1 MKKRFGFNLILPV
14 IILIIWGWSFPA
26 AAERERTDEGF
37 FTMLDEDGQ
46 VICRT
51 AHYITT
57 GDEYL
62 TADNKLYRVE
72 KIEEDKAHARLVE
85 EATLS
90 SGTARQSLLTQ
101 IRGAATAF
109 FRKSQQPVQGEEGEK
124 RPIALFHTHSG
135 ESYVPTDGR
144 PHVEGNGGVIRVGEV
159 MARRLKEENVPVI
172 HDRTCHDPQ
181 DAMSYDRSRR
191 TVAEL
196 LQKNPIALI
205 DIHRDAVP
213 AEEYEKW
220 VEGEKAAMVQFVVGR
235 QNPNIKASDAF
246 ARQVKAEVDKKYPGL
261 VKGIFYGNGKYN
273 QDMAPRLL
281 LVEVGTHTLER
292 EAAEKGAE
300 IFAAAAHRVLSTGGA
315 VTDQTRGSGGRRG
328 LLWIIGLL
336 AVGIIVYLLLSGGW
350 DRIFRALGGETG
362 AAGPGRPKDETDP
375 DDSPEKEG
383 P

>member
-1 MKKRFGFNLILPV
+1 MQKRFGINIILPV
-14 IILIIWGWSFPA
+14 IVIVLWGCPFPA

-51 AHYITT
+51 AHYITA

-72 KIEEDKAHARLVE
+72 KIEQDNAHARLVE
-85 EATLS
+85 EVTLS
-90 SGTARQSLLTQ
+90 LVPARTSIFVE
-101 IRGAATAF
+101 IRRAAAVF
-109 FRKSQQPVQGEEGEK
+109 FSRNQQPVQGEEGEEK
-124 RPIALFHTHSG
+124 RPVALFHTHSG
-135 ESYVPTDGR
+135 ESYVPSEGCT
-144 PHVEGNGGVIRVGEV
+144 HVEGCGGIMEVGEA
-159 MARRLKEENVPVI
+159 MAGRLRKENVPVI
-172 HDRTCHDPQ
+172 HDRTCHAPQ

-196 LQKNPIALI
+196 LQKNPVALI

-220 VEGEKAAMVQFVVGR
+220 IEGEKATMVQFVVGR
-235 QNPNIKASDAF
+235 QNPNQKASDAF
-246 ARQVKAEVDKKYPGL
+246 ARQVKAAVDKEYPGL

-281 LVEVGTHTLER
+281 LVEVGTHTIER

-300 IFAAAAHRVLSTGGA
+300 IFAAAAHRVLSVGRATDRPLASGA
-315 VTDQTRGSGGRRG
+315 WRA
-328 LLWIIGLL
+328 LLWIAGLL
-336 AVGIIVYLLLSGGW
+336 AVGVVVYLLINGGW
-350 DRIFRALGGETG
+350 ERIYQALGGRTG
-362 AAGPGRPKDETDP
+362 AAGTGRPKDETGP
-375 DDSPEKEG
+375 DDTPPGDE
-383 P
+383 